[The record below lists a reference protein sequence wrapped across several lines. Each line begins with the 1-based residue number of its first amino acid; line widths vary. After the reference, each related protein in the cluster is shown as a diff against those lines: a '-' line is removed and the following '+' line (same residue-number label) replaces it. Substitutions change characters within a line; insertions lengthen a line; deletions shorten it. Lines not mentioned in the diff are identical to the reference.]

1 MRVFTVLLLKVDDFK
16 MGNEMVI
23 SEITVLKIR

>member
-1 MRVFTVLLLKVDDFK
+1 MLVFTVLLLKVDDFK
-16 MGNEMVI
+16 MANEMVI